1 MKLSVNSDEYKDIT
15 KKKKKRN
22 IYYQVKYNL

>member
-1 MKLSVNSDEYKDIT
+1 MSKVVHDRICWKNENVKK

-22 IYYQVKYNL
+22 IY